1 MITPEKCDRRF
12 ILSTIAR
19 DRTLINAELKRA
31 LQFSSAVPPKLKQAI
46 RYAVLS
52 PGKRLRPILCLE
64 SFFACGGGNKRWII
78 PFCCGIEFLHTF
90 SLIHDDLPGMDNDDV
105 RRGRPTLHKCFN
117 EATAIL
123 AADALL
129 ALGYDMFI
137 SSSAPLRRRIE
148 AISLISRAIGVAGM
162 VAGQFLDLDVNR
174 KKTEQNYLKIA
185 SLKTGELIMAS
196 IGAGAIIAGAPRVLQ
211 GKLHRLGLMLGVLFQ
226 LTDDLLDLKQDG
238 AKNKEFM
245 ERDIISLNEQALLVS
260 KRLEKSFSN
269 LGPEFSFFA
278 GIIRLILERKK

>member
-1 MITPEKCDRRF
+1 MITPEKRDRRF
-12 ILSTIAR
+12 VLSTIVR
-19 DRTLINAELKRA
+19 DRAVINAELKRA
-31 LQFSSAVPPKLKQAI
+31 LQFSSAVPPGLKQAI

-90 SLIHDDLPGMDNDDV
+90 SLIHDDLPGMDNDDM

-137 SSSAPLRRRIE
+137 SSPAPLRRRIE

-162 VAGQFLDLDVNR
+162 VAGQFFDVNR
-174 KKTEQNYLKIA
+174 GKTEQNYLKIA
-185 SLKTGELIMAS
+185 SLKTGELIAAS
-196 IGAGAIIAGAPRVLQ
+196 IGTGAIIAGAPRVLQ
-211 GKLHRLGLMLGVLFQ
+211 SKLRRLGLMLGVLFQ

-245 ERDIISLNEQALLVS
+245 ERDIISLDEQALLIS
-260 KRLEKSFSN
+260 KRLEKSFAN